1 MGNVFTVT
9 PNAYDYL
16 AVGESVEL
24 TYTYNVIDS
33 NGGVTPTTATIIIEG
48 RNDAP
53 QVSAAIRE
61 VTNEDE
67 APFTIDLLANSSDVD
82 TTDNLS
88 VSDVTETSGNDASG
102 VVLVGNVF
110 TVTPNAYD
118 YLAVGES
125 VELTYTYNVIDSNG
139 GVTPTTATIIIEGR
153 NDAPQVSA
161 AIREVTNEDE
171 APFTIDLLTNSSDVD
186 TTDNLSVSD
195 VTETSGNDASGVVL
209 VGNVFTVTPNAYDYL
224 AVGES
229 VELTYTYNVID
240 SNGGVTPTTATI
252 IIEGRN
258 DAPQVSAAIRE
269 VTNEDEAPF
278 TIDLLANSSDVDTT
292 DNLSVSDVTETSG
305 NDASG
310 VVLVG
315 NVFTVT
321 PNAYDYLAVG
331 ESVELTYTYN
341 VIDSNGGVTPTT
353 ATIIIEGR
361 NDAPQVSAAI
371 REVTNEDEAPFTI
384 DLLANSSD
392 VDTTDNLSVSDV
404 TETSGND
411 ASGVVLVGN
420 VFTVTPNAYDYLA
433 VGESVELTYTY
444 NVIDS
449 NGGVTPTTATII
461 IEGRNDA
468 PQVSAAIREV
478 TNEDEAPFT
487 IDLLANSSDVDTTDN
502 LSVSDVT
509 ETSGNDASG
518 VVLVGNVF
526 TVTPNAYDYLA
537 VGESVE
543 LTYTYN
549 VIDSNGGVTPT
560 TATIIIEGRN
570 DAPQVSAAIREVTNE
585 DEAPFTIDLLANSS
599 DVDTTDNLSVSDVT
613 ETSGNDASGVV
624 LVGNVFTVTP
634 NAYDY
639 LAVGESVELTYT
651 YNVIDSNG
659 GVTPTTATIIIE
671 GRNDA
676 PQVSAA
682 IREVTNEDEA
692 PFTIDLLANS
702 SDVDTTD
709 NLSVSDV
716 TETSGN
722 DASGVVLV
730 GNVFTVTPN
739 AYDYLAVGESVELTY
754 TYNVI
759 DSNGGVTPTTA
770 TIIIEGRNDAP
781 QVSAAIREVTNE
793 DEAPFTIDLLAN
805 SSDVDTTDNL
815 SVSDVTETS
824 GNDAS
829 GVVLVGNVFTV
840 TPNAYDY
847 LAVGE
852 SVELTYTYNVID
864 SNGGVTPTTAT
875 IIIEGRNDNPAI
887 QSTTSTRVSEEG
899 FADGLVDSIGDT
911 DTTDSVTA
919 SGTISI
925 EDVDG
930 DALTVA
936 LSGPSGLTSGGETV
950 HWSWDAD
957 SQTLTGFIGTVGEDS
972 YQAIMTVAL
981 NAPANN
987 APGDWSYAVTLLA
1000 PVDHS
1005 NTAVED
1011 DLSLNFGVDISD
1023 GNGGSTSGNFT
1034 VTIEDDSVAFSTVN
1048 LVADNAIGI
1057 YNGSLVTNGADN
1069 NYSADLTDN
1078 ISGWNGTTT
1087 TFADSGSR
1095 QVA

>member
-1 MGNVFTVT
+1 M
-9 PNAYDYL
+9 
-16 AVGESVEL
+16 
-24 TYTYNVIDS
+24 
-33 NGGVTPTTATIIIEG
+33 
-48 RNDAP
+48 
-53 QVSAAIRE
+53 
-61 VTNEDE
+61 
-67 APFTIDLLANSSDVD
+67 
-82 TTDNLS
+82 
-88 VSDVTETSGNDASG
+88 TETSGNDASG

-171 APFTIDLLTNSSDVD
+171 APFTIDLLANSSDVD

-875 IIIEGRNDNPAI
+875 IIIEGRNDAPQVSAAI
-887 QSTTSTRVSEEG
+887 REVTNEDEAPFTIDLLANSSDV
-899 FADGLVDSIGDT
+899 
-911 DTTDSVTA
+911 DTTDNLSV
-919 SGTISI
+919 S
-925 EDVDG
+925 DV
-930 DALTVA
+930 T
-936 LSGPSGLTSGGETV
+936 E
-950 HWSWDAD
+950 
-957 SQTLTGFIGTVGEDS
+957 
-972 YQAIMTVAL
+972 
-981 NAPANN
+981 
-987 APGDWSYAVTLLA
+987 
-1000 PVDHS
+1000 
-1005 NTAVED
+1005 
-1011 DLSLNFGVDISD
+1011 
-1023 GNGGSTSGNFT
+1023 TSGN
-1034 VTIEDDSVAFSTVN
+1034 DA
-1048 LVADNAIGI
+1048 
-1057 YNGSLVTNGADN
+1057 
-1069 NYSADLTDN
+1069 
-1078 ISGWNGTTT
+1078 SG
-1087 TFADSGSR
+1087 
-1095 QVA
+1095 VV